1 MIGLPSFAGS
11 HIVILHSFHC
21 KWLSDVVN
29 QLIVKGKFS
38 LTGWMFS
45 FFSNSRSKLLVMLQ
59 LEHQALCLHN
69 GNFLSIMQKNVS
81 SIDFDETSSK
91 MSLQDYIECPANREM
106 KIEIC
111 SRERTDQ
118 RGI

>member
-1 MIGLPSFAGS
+1 
-11 HIVILHSFHC
+11 
-21 KWLSDVVN
+21 
-29 QLIVKGKFS
+29 
-38 LTGWMFS
+38 MFS
-45 FFSNSRSKLLVMLQ
+45 FFSNSRSKFLVMLQ
-59 LEHQALCLHN
+59 LEHQALCPHN

-81 SIDFDETSSK
+81 FIDFDETSSK
-91 MSLQDYIECPANREM
+91 MSLQDYIESSANKEM